1 MKKNIIVVISLIIL
15 ISLSFFI
22 FRQLYNIKN
31 KTGSDINI
39 SEKIHTDKETIE
51 KGNFGEISRIFK
63 EESITNTG
71 CTILLINRTNIMFN
85 YSHWFVIEKK
95 VNNEWKLLK
104 AKSNIVIDALGRS
117 VRPNSSIEMQ
127 LDWTNV
133 YGKLKSGEYRLVL
146 KDISGESNYYYMKFS
161 IK

>member
-1 MKKNIIVVISLIIL
+1 MMKYK
-15 ISLSFFI
+15 
-22 FRQLYNIKN
+22 K
-31 KTGSDINI
+31 K
-39 SEKIHTDKETIE
+39 KK
-51 KGNFGEISRIFK
+51 KK
-63 EESITNTG
+63 
-71 CTILLINRTNIMFN
+71 
-85 YSHWFVIEKK
+85 KK

>member
-31 KTGSDINI
+31 KKGSDINI

-95 VNNEWKLLK
+95 ENN
-104 AKSNIVIDALGRS
+104 
-117 VRPNSSIEMQ
+117 
-127 LDWTNV
+127 
-133 YGKLKSGEYRLVL
+133 
-146 KDISGESNYYYMKFS
+146 
-161 IK
+161 